1 MEKSN
6 KKYDQILNNF
16 KKFQLQ
22 IRQLKEENNKLNIL
36 IKFDRNHINTFNNLV
51 IEKNN
56 FLTNIGRIIS
66 SIETPK
72 KVLNNK
78 ITSKNNILLLKEEIK
93 SHKNIQN
100 ELMKKNLINLPKEID
115 NLKLSFFNKEKK
127 ENIH

>member
-78 ITSKNNILLLKEEIK
+78 IPSKNNILLLKEEIK

-115 NLKLSFFNKEKK
+115 SLKLSNVNEEK
-127 ENIH
+127 